1 MRKVLLVLLGV
12 FLITSIQAQSIA
24 FLKMGTTYDAG
35 SYLDDAMLA
44 ALVKSGLN
52 AKPFSNYQLFTA
64 YRNSLTNLSPS
75 QQENLK
81 MFGHDFII
89 LHKSELSDQGY
100 SSISHYE
107 TSLNSKKN
115 WQSDFLVFNVKTNQ
129 HIDISLAISTYDCGD
144 TLESCSNINGFA
156 KEVKEF
162 VQGNVP
168 IINESPQVVLTNPAK
183 KQPTNA
189 SENSKSKIKSGGS
202 GKSELKLKVVRVKE
216 RNQANSYPV
225 SIDIYDKSLSLKVG
239 DNIIITR
246 TDEVKIPGT
255 RKTTKA
261 EIQLGKARIIDD
273 FNKPLYTAKLIGT
286 AGVNLQSYADGD
298 LNYNAML
305 GEAQKAIVSVPKV
318 MVIPE
323 KLGIN
328 KLVNGVY
335 ELSKEEVLLIGA
347 IKNKLENNGYTT
359 IGFETALKRL
369 MEESILNDNTQE
381 DLKSLVLESSGADF
395 YVEFKS
401 VYDSKTVT
409 NLTVLNT
416 PDGKKVRQTTELIG
430 GKSKWVSDNGYA
442 FKQLQKSEAK
452 LIVSYWPSLDDV
464 IYLHDESRKVM
475 LAIHAN
481 GEYFRMDMGQSSE
494 YQKLGTGTISTV
506 ATLPCVQNFNLK
518 IRNYATS
525 EDVATDIAQLNTC
538 GTPEDFKSFAESILN
553 AGALKKINLEFQNI
567 LNNGKKISVHFTILN
582 GVEVSFDKMYNELR
596 LEEHIQNAIQSYSI
610 TYRQNGV
617 VNKRMSF
624 SEVYIPSL
632 NDNTGQGYY
641 PNDFALS
648 VIKYL
653 KDVVGIDCEKSV
665 IGQNVNFNIK

>member
-189 SENSKSKIKSGGS
+189 SENNKSKIKSGGS

-409 NLTVLNT
+409 NLTVLNI

-430 GKSKWVSDNGYA
+430 GKCKWVSDNGYVY
-442 FKQLQKSEAK
+442 KQLNKSEAK
-452 LIVSYWPSLDDV
+452 EKYWSSLDDV
-464 IYLHDESRKVM
+464 IYLHDESRNM
-475 LAIHAN
+475 ILAIHAN
-481 GEYFRMDMGQSSE
+481 GDYYKLDLGQGAEYK
-494 YQKLGTGTISTV
+494 KLGNATLSMA

-538 GTPEDFKSFAESILN
+538 GTPEDYKSFAESILN

-582 GVEVSFDKMYNELR
+582 GAEVSFDKMYNELR

>member
-12 FLITSIQAQSIA
+12 FLVTFIQAQSIA
-24 FLKMGTTYDAG
+24 FLKMGNDNYDG
-35 SYLDDAMLA
+35 SYLDDAIIE
-44 ALVKSGLN
+44 ALVKSGLK
-52 AKPFSNYQLFTA
+52 AKPFSNYQLFRA
-64 YRNSLTNLSPS
+64 YSYYPEKLSPN

-89 LHKSELSDQGY
+89 FHKSELSQQSY
-100 SSISHYE
+100 RSIS
-107 TSLNSKKN
+107 SSNFKLNSKVN
-115 WQSDFLVFNVKTNQ
+115 WQSEFFIFNVKTNQ
-129 HIDISLAISTYDCGD
+129 STVISLAISTYDCGD
-144 TLESCSNINGFA
+144 QLGPCSNIDGFA
-156 KEVKEF
+156 KSIKDFLQANVT
-162 VQGNVP
+162 VGNTLPEAETTVL
-168 IINESPQVVLTNPAK
+168 NE
-183 KQPTNA
+183 KQPEKAT
-189 SENSKSKIKSGGS
+189 ENSKSKIKSGGS

-409 NLTVLNT
+409 NLTVLNI

-430 GKSKWVSDNGYA
+430 GKCKWVSDNGYVY
-442 FKQLQKSEAK
+442 KQLNKSEAK
-452 LIVSYWPSLDDV
+452 EKYWSSLDDV
-464 IYLHDESRKVM
+464 IYLHDESRSMM
-475 LAIHAN
+475 LAIHSN
-481 GEYFRMDMGQSSE
+481 GDYYKLDLGQGAEYK
-494 YQKLGTGTISTV
+494 KLGNATLSIA

-538 GTPEDFKSFAESILN
+538 GTPEDYKSFAESILN

-582 GVEVSFDKMYNELR
+582 GAEVSFDKMYNELR

>member
-1 MRKVLLVLLGV
+1 MRKVLLVLLSV
-12 FLITSIQAQSIA
+12 FLITSIRAQSVA
-24 FLKMGTTYDAG
+24 FMKMNEPDGSSAYLNQAIVEGLKGA
-35 SYLDDAMLA
+35 
-44 ALVKSGLN
+44 GLN
-52 AKPFSNYQLFTA
+52 AKLFSNYQLFSG
-64 YRNSLTNLSPS
+64 YNNSSKSLATD
-75 QQENLK
+75 QIGNLK
-81 MFGHDFII
+81 MFNHDFII
-89 LHKSELSDQGY
+89 LHKSEISNQDYGSICY
-100 SSISHYE
+100 SNVG
-107 TSLNSKKN
+107 LVRQKN
-115 WQSDFLVFNVKTNQ
+115 WQSEFIVFNVKTNQ
-129 HIDISLAISTYDCGD
+129 STLVNLAISTYDCGV
-144 TLESCSNINGFA
+144 LLGPCSNIDGFA
-156 KEVKEF
+156 KGVKEF
-162 VQGNVP
+162 VQGSVP
-168 IINESPQVVLTNPAK
+168 VINESQPVVLTNQAEIQPAS
-183 KQPTNA
+183 T
-189 SENSKSKIKSGGS
+189 SENIKSKSKTGGNV
-202 GKSELKLKVVRVKE
+202 KSELKLKVVRVKE

-225 SIDIYDKSLSLKVG
+225 AIDVYDKSLSLKVG

-286 AGVNLQSYADGD
+286 AGVNLQSYVDGD
-298 LNYNAML
+298 LNYNAIL

-323 KLGIN
+323 KIGIN

-347 IKNKLENNGYTT
+347 LKNKLENNGYTT

-401 VYDSKTVT
+401 VYDSKSVV
-409 NLTVLNT
+409 NLTVLNIG
-416 PDGKKVRQTTELIG
+416 DGKKIRQTNEQIQ
-430 GKSKWVSDNGYA
+430 GKFKWVSDNGYTYV
-442 FKQLQKSEAK
+442 QLKKTEAK
-452 LIVSYWPSLDDV
+452 EKYWSTLDDV
-464 IYLHDESRKVM
+464 IYLFDESRNMM
-475 LAIHAN
+475 LAVHSN
-481 GEYFRMDMGQSSE
+481 GDYYKLELGKNLD
-494 YQKLGTGTISTV
+494 YQKIGSATITST
-506 ATLPCVQNFNLK
+506 ASLPCVQNFNLK

-538 GTPEDFKSFAESILN
+538 GSPEDYKSFAESILN

-567 LNNGKKISVHFTILN
+567 VNNGKKISVQFTILN
-582 GVEVSFDKMYNELR
+582 NSDASFDKGYNNLR

-624 SEVYIPSL
+624 SDVYIPSI

-665 IGQNVNFNIK
+665 IGQNVNISIK